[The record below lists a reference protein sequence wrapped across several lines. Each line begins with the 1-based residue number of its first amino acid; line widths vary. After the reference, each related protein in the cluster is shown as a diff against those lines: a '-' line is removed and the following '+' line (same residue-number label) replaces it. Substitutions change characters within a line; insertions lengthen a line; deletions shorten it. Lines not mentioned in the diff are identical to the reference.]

1 MIYSGLGAI
10 LISYCT
16 AWCIRVT
23 SSTTHAM
30 VGALNKLP
38 LAIAGIL
45 FFADPVTFGGVVAIL
60 MGFVSG
66 LIYNVAKS
74 GKKKAADGLLPTSNP
89 MSASSQ
95 SQKDA
100 LRS

>member
-1 MIYSGLGAI
+1 
-10 LISYCT
+10 
-16 AWCIRVT
+16 
-23 SSTTHAM
+23 M

-66 LIYNVAKS
+66 LTYNVAKS